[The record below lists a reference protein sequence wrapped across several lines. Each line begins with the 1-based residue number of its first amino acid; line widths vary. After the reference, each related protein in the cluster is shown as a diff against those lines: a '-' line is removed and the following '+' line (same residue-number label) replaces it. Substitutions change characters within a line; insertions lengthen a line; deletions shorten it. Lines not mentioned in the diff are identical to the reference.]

1 MIYYAKLLRGEW
13 SSLCMYI
20 HIEKTSGS
28 WQVQHHQIAWLEA
41 EAGQIQT
48 ENKAF

>member
-13 SSLCMYI
+13 RLLCMYV
-20 HIEKTSGS
+20 HIVETSSS
-28 WQVQHHQIAWLEA
+28 WQVQHQQTTWLET

-48 ENKAF
+48 ESKAF